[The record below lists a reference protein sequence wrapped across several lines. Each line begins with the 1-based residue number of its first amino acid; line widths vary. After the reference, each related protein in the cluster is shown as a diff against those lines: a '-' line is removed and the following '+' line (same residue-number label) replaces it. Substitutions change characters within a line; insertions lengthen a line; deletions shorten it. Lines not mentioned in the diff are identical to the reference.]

1 MPYSGVMAPPIAR
14 ADQVVREH
22 VVSLKM
28 AQDEIE
34 LIELAAAAQGVS
46 RSEFLRGTAI
56 SASAAYLPSANGA
69 AST

>member
-1 MPYSGVMAPPIAR
+1 MAPIHR
-14 ADQVVREH
+14 ADQVIRER

-34 LIELAAAAQGVS
+34 LIEAAAAAQGIS

-56 SASAAYLPSANGA
+56 SASAAYVPHTGGA
-69 AST
+69 ANT

>member
-1 MPYSGVMAPPIAR
+1 MAPPIAR

-22 VVSLKM
+22 VVTLKM
-28 AQDEIE
+28 AADEIE

-56 SASAAYLPSANGA
+56 NASAALLLPNAFGA

>member
-1 MPYSGVMAPPIAR
+1 MPYTSDMAPPIAR
-14 ADQVVREH
+14 EDQVVREH

-34 LIELAAAAQGVS
+34 LIEAAAAAQGVS

-56 SASAAYLPSANGA
+56 SASVAYLPNAYGA

>member
-1 MPYSGVMAPPIAR
+1 MARTAAR
-14 ADQVVREH
+14 ADQVNREH

-28 AQDEIE
+28 AADEIE
-34 LIELAAAAQGVS
+34 LIELAAAAKGVT

-56 SASAAYLPSANGA
+56 SASAALLVPSAYGA

>member
-1 MPYSGVMAPPIAR
+1 MARPTVR
-14 ADQVVREH
+14 ADQVIREH

-28 AQDEIE
+28 AADEIE

-56 SASAAYLPSANGA
+56 SASAALLVPNTFGA